1 MTVRRDGA
9 RRGPDF
15 DLERAAGGRVAGI
28 DEAGRGPWA
37 GPVLAAAVVFDPARV
52 PPALL
57 ALLNDSKALSAERR
71 AVAAQALRAAASA
84 GQGVRFGIGA
94 ASAREIDG
102 LNVLQATFLAMTR
115 AVLRLGALPDIALV
129 DGNRPPPLA
138 CPVQC
143 VVKGDSRS
151 LSIAAAS
158 ILAKT
163 VRDRAMARLDGRY
176 APYGWARNA
185 GYGTAEHKAALA
197 RLGPTAHHRRSYRP
211 VAVLLADSP
220 DSP

>member
-1 MTVRRDGA
+1 MAA
-9 RRGPDF
+9 RRGEVRRVPGF
-15 DLERAAGGRVAGI
+15 DLEHAAGGQVAGI

-37 GPVLAAAVVFDPARV
+37 GPVLAAAVVFEPKRV
-52 PPALL
+52 PPRLL

-71 AVAAQALRAAASA
+71 AAAAQALRAAAAS
-84 GQGVRFGIGA
+84 GQGVQFGIGA
-94 ASAREIDG
+94 ASAREIDR

-115 AVLRLGALPDIALV
+115 AVLRLRVPPDIALV

-163 VRDRAMARLDGRY
+163 VRDHAMARLDRRY

-185 GYGTAEHKAALA
+185 GYGTAEHKAALV
-197 RLGPTAHHRRSYRP
+197 RFGPTAHHRQSYRP
-211 VAVLLADSP
+211 VAALLVETGGSA
-220 DSP
+220 